1 MTTQDTPPDWSTQLR
16 AHIASAVRAKRV
28 KRGMSASAL
37 ADATEGVITRDTIAN
52 LESGRKRVID
62 IAELI
67 VLAKAL
73 DVAPVSLIYPRTN
86 DVEAYPGGDP
96 RSGLDA
102 TLWFAGYDPDPYSD
116 SDMMDVYRYADAR
129 HWYEDHRN
137 DADEP
142 TRLNA
147 RSTLGQ
153 AKRQVRKQDWA
164 ID

>member
-1 MTTQDTPPDWSTQLR
+1 
-16 AHIASAVRAKRV
+16 
-28 KRGMSASAL
+28 MSASAL

-73 DVAPVSLIYPRTN
+73 DVAPVSLLYARTS
-86 DVEAYPGGDP
+86 DVEQSPGVVT
-96 RSGLDA
+96 SGLDA
-102 TLWFAGYDPDPYSD
+102 TLWFAGYDPEPYSE
-116 SDMMDVYRYADAR
+116 SDMVDVYRYADAR
-129 HWYEDHRN
+129 HWYEEHRN

-153 AKRQVRKQDWA
+153 AKRQVRKQGWA
-164 ID
+164 LD